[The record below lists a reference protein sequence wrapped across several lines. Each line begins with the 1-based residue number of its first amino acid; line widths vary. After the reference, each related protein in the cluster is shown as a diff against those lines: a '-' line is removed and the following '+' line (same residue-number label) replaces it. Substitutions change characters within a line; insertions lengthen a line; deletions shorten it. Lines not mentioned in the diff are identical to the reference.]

1 MINCEND
8 SCSIKGWTHVIDSDT
23 EGKVHAEHFAVIWE
37 GLNFNI
43 KPQINFTMNTITAH
57 KNLADSDHN
66 IPCRYIEIATSL
78 PYITASPS
86 DKISWASF
94 RGIILGK
101 KLQFNTLPY
110 LLCKKV
116 ALGEEQ
122 YNTQSIFPPK
132 LAQKLKMICI

>member
-101 KLQFNTLPY
+101 NCNLIRYRIYYAKKLPLVRNNTTRNPFSR
-110 LLCKKV
+110 
-116 ALGEEQ
+116 Q
-122 YNTQSIFPPK
+122 NSPK
-132 LAQKLKMICI
+132 N